1 VVFEGL
7 AMSTKAVVV
16 VVVVEL
22 VKVKVKVDQQCGW
35 SSRTH
40 LSIRKICAWN
50 VELNWTPFY
59 GTSGIVQIM
68 PEEFMKALR
77 IVDFPHCMPR
87 EQFLIGFV
95 ASITLPERGNP
106 ERGSS
111 LNRFMSEG
119 DADGDQ

>member
-1 VVFEGL
+1 
-7 AMSTKAVVV
+7 MSTKAVVV

-68 PEEFMKALR
+68 PEEFMKGLR
-77 IVDFPHCMPR
+77 IVDSSRAEYLFGPIYLILAVVLPR
-87 EQFLIGFV
+87 ANSFLSVLLRRSLFQKEEIPSEDLP
-95 ASITLPERGNP
+95 SIDL
-106 ERGSS
+106 
-111 LNRFMSEG
+111 
-119 DADGDQ
+119 

>member
-7 AMSTKAVVV
+7 AISTKAVV
-16 VVVVEL
+16 EL
-22 VKVKVKVDQQCGW
+22 AKGDQQYGW

-59 GTSGIVQIM
+59 CTSGIVQIM
-68 PEEFMKALR
+68 PGEFMKGLR
-77 IVDFPHCMPR
+77 IVKSSRAVYLFGLYCGSTEG

-106 ERGSS
+106 
-111 LNRFMSEG
+111 SE
-119 DADGDQ
+119 DLLSVDF